1 MPLIDI
7 TFPLDETLPSYPG
20 DPPFERWAYRHA
32 GRDAYEASRLA
43 FGSHAGTHLDAPQHF
58 IPGGWDV
65 GSIPLD
71 TLVGPARVLDLRHAE
86 RTLVKRHFTERHLAG
101 VRRLLLRT
109 SPFDE
114 PRRGLVEEPA
124 TLSPEAAEYLVKE
137 LRLCLVGIDTLSIE
151 SEGEPDFPT
160 HRILLGATPPTIIV
174 EGLDLSA
181 APEGDYQLTCLP
193 MKLCGSDAAPVRA
206 VLEPL

>member
-1 MPLIDI
+1 MSLIDI

-20 DPPFERWAYRHA
+20 DPPFERWAYRHV
-32 GRDAYEASRLA
+32 GRDAYEASLLS

-65 GSIPLD
+65 ARIPLD
-71 TLVGPARVLDLRHAE
+71 ILVGPAQVLDLRHAE
-86 RTLVKRHFTERHLAG
+86 RTLVRRHFSERNLAG

-124 TLSPEAAEYLVKE
+124 TLSPEAAQYLVNE
-137 LRLCLVGIDTLSIE
+137 LGLCLIGIDTLSIE
-151 SEGEPDFPT
+151 SAGEPDFPT
-160 HRILLGATPPTIIV
+160 HRLLLGATPPVIIV

-181 APEGDYQLTCLP
+181 APEGDYRLSCLP
-193 MKLCGSDAAPVRA
+193 TKLRGCDAAPVRA
-206 VLEPL
+206 VLETT